1 MAFPEGFLWGC
12 STAAYQVEGGNEG
25 SNWAAWER
33 RKGLEP
39 CGPAAASW
47 ELWREDVRC
56 LQDLHANA
64 YRFSVEWSRVE
75 PHPGEYDEAVLARY
89 ALQAKALRLAG
100 IRPIVCL
107 HHFSEPAWLYERHPK
122 GWLTD
127 EPIEPFLRFTERVAA
142 ALRGEVSDWITFN
155 EPMVW
160 LLFGYGLGFWPPGFR
175 RALTLKST
183 FIENGLI
190 DRVAAAHNGAYKLL
204 KAEDPKARV
213 SLAQNVVDLEPAR
226 AHVGDLHALQAWDAF
241 MHTHLLDLLKSAGTL
256 DYVAVNYYTRIY
268 VRASRLFPL
277 GALACYGELERALGP
292 RLFRW
297 LGGRRGGRA
306 LTDMGWEVV
315 PEGLGRVLGRLH
327 RAYGLPLLVSEN
339 GLADATGLK
348 REDFLRE
355 HVTAMGAAMAQ
366 GADVFGYLHWS
377 LVDNYEWGSFAPRFG
392 LYSVDKDA
400 AYKRRP
406 ANGAKLFTQI
416 AKSNASCLAANK

>member
-1 MAFPEGFLWGC
+1 MSFPEGFLWGC
-12 STAAYQVEGGNEG
+12 STAAYQVEGGNAG
-25 SNWAAWER
+25 SNWTAWER
-33 RKGLEP
+33 KKRLEP
-39 CGPAAASW
+39 CGPASNSW
-47 ELWREDVRC
+47 ELWREDVRA
-56 LQDLHANA
+56 LQELHANA

-75 PHPGEYDEAVLARY
+75 PHPGEYDEAVLERY

-100 IRPIVCL
+100 IRPIVSL
-107 HHFSEPAWLYERHPK
+107 HHFSEPAWLYERWPQ

-127 EPIEPFLRFTERVAA
+127 APVGPFLDFVERVSG
-142 ALRGEVSDWITFN
+142 ALRGEVSDWVTFN

-175 RALTLKST
+175 RGLSLERT
-183 FIENGLI
+183 FVHNGLI
-190 DRVAAAHNGAYKLL
+190 ARVARAHNEAYRLL
-204 KAEDPKARV
+204 KADNPDARV
-213 SLAQNVVDLEPAR
+213 SLAQNMVDLEPAR
-226 AHVGDLHALQAWDAF
+226 ANVADLGALQAWDRF
-241 MHTHLLDLLKSAGTL
+241 MHGHLLDLAKSAGTL
-256 DYVAVNYYTRIY
+256 DFIGVNYYTRIY
-268 VRASRLFPL
+268 VRSSPFFPM
-277 GALACYGELERALGP
+277 GVMPCYGELERALGH
-292 RLFRW
+292 RLFHL

-327 RAYGLPLLVSEN
+327 RAYGLPLLVTEN
-339 GLADATGLK
+339 GIADATGLK

-355 HVTAMGAAMAQ
+355 HVSAMGDAMAQ

-406 ANGAKLFTQI
+406 ANGSKLFTQI
-416 AKSNASCLAANK
+416 AKTNASCLATNK

>member
-1 MAFPEGFLWGC
+1 MPFPEGFLWGC

-33 RKGLEP
+33 RKGLES
-39 CGPAAASW
+39 CGPASNSW
-47 ELWREDVRC
+47 EMWREDVRC

-75 PHPGEYDEAVLARY
+75 PHPGEFDEAALERY
-89 ALQAKALRLAG
+89 VLQARALRLAG

-107 HHFSEPAWLYERHPK
+107 HHFSEPSWLYERWPK

-127 EPIEPFLRFTERVAA
+127 APVESYLAFVERVAR
-142 ALRGEVSDWITFN
+142 ALAGEVKDWVTFN

-175 RALTLKST
+175 RGLSLERT
-183 FIENGLI
+183 FLHNGLI
-190 DRVAAAHNGAYKLL
+190 DRVAKAHAEAYKAL
-204 KAEDPKARV
+204 KAEDPRCRV

-226 AHVGDLHALQAWDAF
+226 AHVDDLQALQAWDRF
-241 MHTHLLDLLKSAGTL
+241 MHTHLLDLAKSSGTL
-256 DYVAVNYYTRIY
+256 DFIGVNYYTRIY
-268 VRASRLFPL
+268 VGASRLFPL
-277 GALACYGELERALGP
+277 GVMPGYGELERALGP
-292 RLFRW
+292 RLFRL

-327 RAYGLPLLVSEN
+327 RAYGLPLLVTEN

-355 HVTAMGAAMAQ
+355 HVLSMGEAMAQ
-366 GADVFGYLHWS
+366 GADVRGYLHWS
-377 LVDNYEWGSFAPRFG
+377 LVDNYEWGTFAPRFG

-406 ANGAKLFTQI
+406 ANGAKYFASI
-416 AKSNASCLAANK
+416 AKSNGSVLASNK

>member
-1 MAFPEGFLWGC
+1 MPFPEGFLWGC

-39 CGPAAASW
+39 CGPASNSW
-47 ELWREDVRC
+47 DMWREDVRC

-75 PHPGEYDEAVLARY
+75 PHPGEFDEAALERY
-89 ALQAKALRLAG
+89 ALQARALRLAG

-107 HHFSEPAWLYERHPK
+107 HHFSEPAWLYERWPT

-127 EPIEPFLRFTERVAA
+127 APIESYLAFVERVAR
-142 ALRGEVSDWITFN
+142 ALSGEVKDWVTFN

-175 RALTLKST
+175 RGLSLERT
-183 FIENGLI
+183 FLRNGLI
-190 DRVAAAHNGAYKLL
+190 DRVAKAHAGAYKAL
-204 KAEDPKARV
+204 KAEDPHGRV

-226 AHVGDLHALQAWDAF
+226 ARVDDLEALQSWDRF
-241 MHTHLLDLLKSAGTL
+241 MHTHLLDLAKSSGTL
-256 DYVAVNYYTRIY
+256 DFIGVNYYTRIY
-268 VRASRLFPL
+268 VAASRLFPL
-277 GALACYGELERALGP
+277 GVMPGYGELERALGP
-292 RLFRW
+292 RLFRF

-306 LTDMGWEVV
+306 LTDMSWEVV

-327 RAYGLPLLVSEN
+327 RAYGLPLLVTEN

-355 HVTAMGAAMAQ
+355 HVLSMGSAMAQ
-366 GADVFGYLHWS
+366 GADVRGYLHWS
-377 LVDNYEWGSFAPRFG
+377 LVDNYEWGTFAPRFG

-406 ANGAKLFTQI
+406 ANGSKLFTQI
-416 AKSNASCLAANK
+416 AKTNGAVLGRG